1 MPWLRSSNV
10 PSGNLEE
17 DDTVKRFEEVLDA
30 IREYPVKHVAVA
42 CADDATVLRAAAD
55 AQEGKIATCTLVGDR
70 SRILETAAE
79 EGLDIDAST
88 VIDEPDDIVAARRAV
103 SLVSAGQADIVM
115 KGMIHTDDF
124 LRAVLDRDVGL
135 RSGTLMSHVFVLES
149 DDRDRFILAT
159 DGAMNIA
166 PTFEQKAEIIMN
178 AIHLAAILG
187 IEEPRVACLAAVEVV
202 NPAMPA
208 TLEAAC
214 LAKMSERLQYS
225 PRAIVDGPLA
235 LDNAIYELAAKH
247 KRIGGPVAGRAD
259 ILVVPDVE
267 SGNMLAKAF
276 VYFGGGR
283 VAGVVVGARAPV
295 VLTSRADSAESKLMS
310 IALAVLIA
318 DVERHVKLKVGKV
331 HY

>member
-1 MPWLRSSNV
+1 M
-10 PSGNLEE
+10 
-17 DDTVKRFEEVLDA
+17 KRFEEVLER

-42 CADDATVLRAAAD
+42 CADDVTVLRAAGD
-55 AQEGKIATCTLVGDR
+55 ARAQQIATCTLVGDR
-70 SRILETAAE
+70 ARILAMAAE
-79 EGLDIDAST
+79 EDLDISELAI
-88 VIDEPDDIVAARRAV
+88 VDEPDDIAAARRAV
-103 SLVSAGQADIVM
+103 SLVSGGEADIVM

-124 LRAVLDRDVGL
+124 LRAVLDKEVGL
-135 RSGTLMSHVFVLES
+135 RAGTLMSHVFVLES
-149 DDRDRFILAT
+149 GDYDRFILAT

-166 PTFEQKAEIIMN
+166 PTFEQKAQIIMN

-214 LAKMSERLQYS
+214 LARMSQRRQYS
-225 PRAIVDGPLA
+225 PPAIVDGPLA
-235 LDNAIYELAAKH
+235 LDIAISALAAKH

-276 VYFGGGR
+276 VYFGKGR
-283 VAGVVVGARAPV
+283 VAGVLIGARAPV
-295 VLTSRADSAESKLMS
+295 VLTSRADTAESKLMS
-310 IALAVLIA
+310 IAVAVLISN
-318 DVERHVKLKVGKV
+318 VERHVKLKVGKV